1 MSNTC
6 QERAR
11 GTFQGTPFGCHHLKQ
26 LLTARLFVQQRHPRP
41 ERIGQYLRFSPHPPR
56 AFPPSPTRGNTGRGR
71 GWLAG
76 CHCETSVAAHEPP
89 DQPASW
95 TTLQFERVVSL
106 CVKVGSW
113 AQGGTLVSS
122 LLGPE
127 VLVTESSSQM
137 PCKPTP
143 ETQATTL

>member
-71 GWLAG
+71 VGWLAVIARRASRR
-76 CHCETSVAAHEPP
+76 TSLPTNLHPGPP
-89 DQPASW
+89 CNSSGWLASASK
-95 TTLQFERVVSL
+95 LG
-106 CVKVGSW
+106 VGRK
-113 AQGGTLVSS
+113 AVPSS
-122 LLGPE
+122 PRYLDP
-127 VLVTESSSQM
+127 
-137 PCKPTP
+137 KFW
-143 ETQATTL
+143 